1 MKKYVGTKVIE
12 ATPMTRGDYNK
23 YRGWQI
29 PADEN
34 PADEGY
40 LVKYSDDYVSWSPV
54 GVFEEA
60 YREYDK
66 NKLPATAV
74 GMMSEDYK
82 ERFKAEYKQLV
93 IRFEGLKKMLKKW
106 DEGTI
111 TFEPTCPRSTYDMQL
126 KAMSEYIAV
135 LEARAVMED
144 VDLMI

>member
-12 ATPMTRGDYNK
+12 ATPMTRGDYNN

-34 PADEGY
+34 PGY
-40 LVKYSDDYVSWSPV
+40 LVKYSDDYVSWSPAS
-54 GVFEEA
+54 VFEEA

-82 ERFKAEYKQLV
+82 ERFKAEYKQLE
-93 IRFEGLKKMLKKW
+93 IRFDGLRKMLKKM
-106 DEGTI
+106 G
-111 TFEPTCPRSTYDMQL
+111 
-126 KAMSEYIAV
+126 
-135 LEARAVMED
+135 
-144 VDLMI
+144 

>member
-40 LVKYSDDYVSWSPV
+40 LVKYSDDYVSWSPA

-111 TFEPTCPRSTYDMQL
+111 AFEPTCPRSTYDMQL
-126 KAMSEYIAV
+126 KAMPEYIAV